1 MSIVEISNLS
11 KKYGNGDNEVIAVN
25 NVNLSIK
32 KGEFVAIIGSS
43 GSGKSTFLHMVGG
56 LDKPSKGTIQ
66 INGILI
72 TDLSEKKLTLFRRR
86 NIGFVFQ
93 SFNLVPTLNV
103 EENIKLP
110 CGLDGKV
117 VDIIRFDNIVHRLK
131 IDNKLN
137 SKINQLSGGQIQRVA
152 IARALINEP
161 DIILA
166 DEPTGNLD
174 SKNSQEVMK
183 LFLDASHEYN
193 QTVVMITHDDRI
205 AAFADRIIK
214 IEDGVLYE

>member
-1 MSIVEISNLS
+1 MSIVEIFNLS
-11 KKYGNGDNEVIAVN
+11 KKYGNGENEVIAVN
-25 NVNLSIK
+25 NVNISIK
-32 KGEFVAIIGSS
+32 RGEFVAIIGSS

-110 CGLDGKV
+110 CELDGKV
-117 VDIIRFDNIVHRLK
+117 VDTIRFDNIVHRLK

>member
-1 MSIVEISNLS
+1 MSIVEIFNLS
-11 KKYGNGDNEVIAVN
+11 KKYGNGENEVIAVN
-25 NVNLSIK
+25 NVNISIK
-32 KGEFVAIIGSS
+32 RGEFVAIIGSS

-117 VDIIRFDNIVHRLK
+117 ADITRFENIVHRLK

-183 LFLDASHEYN
+183 LFLDASHEYK